1 MTETATG
8 GQALHTTADE
18 TNTIEETEIEAEMTE
33 ATETG
38 IKYDMTATE
47 KEEADCPGAGPGH
60 VSALGETGREADRR
74 GRADHGAG
82 LLVAGKRA
90 AAEEAGRADGVVEEE
105 RILELE
111 VLGVVLRPRRRQLQS
126 NGLLVSVCT
135 LEVYPTLQPC
145 RAHSRPSTVRAVRAV
160 LVYVCSLSLVSS
172 RPSAC
177 ILLLHATRFSF
188 TYHRPMPAYACACV
202 HSWLQ
207 QCTPN

>member
-111 VLGVVLRPRRRQLQS
+111 VLGVALRPRRRQLQS

-160 LVYVCSLSLVSS
+160 LVYVCCLSLV
-172 RPSAC
+172 PSLC
-177 ILLLHATRFSF
+177 LHSLTS
-188 TYHRPMPAYACACV
+188 
-202 HSWLQ
+202 
-207 QCTPN
+207 

>member
-111 VLGVVLRPRRRQLQS
+111 VLGVALRPRRRQLQS

-160 LVYVCSLSLVSS
+160 LVYVCVLVSS

-177 ILLLHATRFSF
+177 ILLLHETRFSF